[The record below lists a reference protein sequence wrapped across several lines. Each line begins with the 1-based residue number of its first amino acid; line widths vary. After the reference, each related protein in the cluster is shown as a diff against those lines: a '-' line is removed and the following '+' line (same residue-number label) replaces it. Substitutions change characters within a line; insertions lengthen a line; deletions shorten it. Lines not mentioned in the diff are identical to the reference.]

1 MLAAEADQLHIGEA
15 EPDGVDSDE
24 DLILRAR
31 RYVDPLGFA
40 VASNAVHALPVNI
53 PSKRAA
59 RGIRRDEAIGGVGLA
74 HSRAFGRGRSAAL
87 STRPVGSRIPTFV
100 PIVSGLAAKRSPGLI
115 ATQRYPGSGASRLI
129 AGPIS
134 APVAATL
141 IRPRDV
147 TRSAS
152 PSGSGAAS
160 SDALIAV
167 RSAS

>member
-1 MLAAEADQLHIGEA
+1 MEPPGELASDGDDRHGGLVAEARGLCREIPAVQLRMLAAEADQLHIGEA

-24 DLILRAR
+24 DLIFRGR

-59 RGIRRDEAIGGVGLA
+59 RGIRRDEAIRGVGLA
-74 HSRAFGRGRSAAL
+74 HSRAFGRGRSAAF

-115 ATQRYPGSGASRLI
+115 ATQR
-129 AGPIS
+129 
-134 APVAATL
+134 
-141 IRPRDV
+141 
-147 TRSAS
+147 
-152 PSGSGAAS
+152 
-160 SDALIAV
+160 
-167 RSAS
+167 